1 DETLIVVTADHETG
15 SLNLGTGKY
24 ALNLKALSNQKV
36 SQDEMSRIFNT
47 IRRNNNGEISWE
59 MARQALADNFG
70 FWTALELTEKQ
81 ENRLKEAYEKSFGAE
96 SNMVKS
102 EYKSNYPLSDAAK
115 RVINEI
121 AMVGWGSGAHSATF
135 IPVFAVGAGA
145 ESFSSRSDN
154 ALIPRKIAAAGGF
167 PIND

>member
-1 DETLIVVTADHETG
+1 
-15 SLNLGTGKY
+15 
-24 ALNLKALSNQKV
+24 
-36 SQDEMSRIFNT
+36 
-47 IRRNNNGEISWE
+47 
-59 MARQALADNFG
+59 
-70 FWTALELTEKQ
+70 
-81 ENRLKEAYEKSFGAE
+81 
-96 SNMVKS
+96 MVKS